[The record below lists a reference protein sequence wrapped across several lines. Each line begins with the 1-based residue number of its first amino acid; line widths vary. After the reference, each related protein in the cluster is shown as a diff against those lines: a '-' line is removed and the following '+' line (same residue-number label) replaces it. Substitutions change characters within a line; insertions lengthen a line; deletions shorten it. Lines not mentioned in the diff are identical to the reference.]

1 MSIFLSNTASRRKEE
16 LVPLAPPEIKMYV
29 CGITPYDESH
39 LGHARAYVTFDVIKR
54 YLAHAGYKVK
64 HVQNITDIDD
74 KIIQKAI
81 KEPGAADVK
90 QRCQEIT
97 EKYTASFLEVMDRL
111 NVLRADMYPKA
122 TEHIPEMIEWIK
134 GLQAKGAAY
143 EIADGVYFS
152 VETFPGYG
160 KLSGRKLDEMQAGAR
175 VDIDNRKKNPFDFVL
190 WKKAKA
196 GEPSWPSPWGEGRP
210 GWHIECS
217 VMSTK
222 YLGEQFDI
230 HGGGLDLEFPH
241 HENELAQTEAL
252 TGKQWVKYWLH
263 NGFVTVNKEKMSKSL
278 GNFFSLKDV
287 FTKFDP
293 LVVRF
298 FLLLTHYRSPI
309 NYSDSEMRSA
319 GEAYGRVR
327 QFLSDLDFILSKTP
341 GQAPEVE
348 LLDLKEELRPYL
360 LKFEAAMSD
369 DFNTASAIAAL
380 FEMIKYCRKSL
391 DEGEDEKEC
400 LEYMRETVI
409 GYFGILGITFDAAAG
424 EASGSV
430 ERLIAEREA
439 ARKSK
444 DFKRSDE
451 IRDQLKAQGIV
462 LEDTAYGTKWSRP

>member
-16 LVPLAPPEIKMYV
+16 LVPFASPAIKMYV

-54 YLAHAGYKVK
+54 YLAHVGYKVK

-74 KIIQKAI
+74 KIIQKALQ
-81 KEPGAADVK
+81 EPGTDIK
-90 QRCQEIT
+90 QKCREIT
-97 EKYTASFLEVMDRL
+97 EKYSASFFEAMDRL
-111 NVLRADMYPKA
+111 NVGRADIYPKA

-143 EIADGVYFS
+143 ELADGVYFS
-152 VETFPGYG
+152 VESFPNYG
-160 KLSGRKLDEMQAGAR
+160 KLSGRKLEDMQAGAR
-175 VDIDNRKKNPFDFVL
+175 IDVDNRKKNPFDFVL

-196 GEPSWPSPWGEGRP
+196 GEPAWPSPWGEGRP

-241 HENELAQTEAL
+241 HENEIAQTEAL
-252 TGKQWVKYWLH
+252 TGKPWVKYWLH

-293 LVVRF
+293 MVVRF

-309 NYSDSEMRSA
+309 NYSDAEMSSA
-319 GEAYGRVR
+319 GEAYGRVQ

-341 GQAPEVE
+341 GSAPEVE
-348 LLDLKEELRPYL
+348 LLDLKEELQPYL

-391 DEGEDEKEC
+391 DEGEDEREC
-400 LEYMRETVI
+400 LEYMRKTVI
-409 GYFGILGITFDAAAG
+409 DYFGILGITFAAAAG
-424 EASGSV
+424 IEGEV
-430 ERLIAEREA
+430 EGLIAEREA

-462 LEDTAYGTKWSRP
+462 LEDTAYGTKWSRM